1 MVIVPTLPHMDKE
14 GLEIFNKMILQSKAY
29 LEYGSGGSTL
39 TASASQNLD
48 SIISVESDKAWAD
61 KIKSL
66 VSQSQ
71 KKIVVDY
78 VDIGPV
84 GDWGKPLSTEKIY
97 NYFLYTTKPWE
108 RSEQNG
114 IEPDLVLIDGRFRVS
129 TFLFSLLKA
138 QLGTVILF
146 DDYTDRPYYHVIEE
160 FIKPSQNHG
169 RMALFE
175 VKKKNLPDKLIAKM
189 MQYSIDF
196 S

>member
-1 MVIVPTLPHMDKE
+1 MIIVPTLPYMDKE

-39 TASASQNLD
+39 TASACQNLD
-48 SIISVESDKAWAD
+48 IIISVESDKAWAD
-61 KIKSL
+61 KIISA

-71 KKIVVDY
+71 KKIAIDY

-84 GDWGKPLSTEKIY
+84 GNWGKPLSTEKIY
-97 NYFLYTTKPWE
+97 NYFSYTTKPWE
-108 RSEQNG
+108 RSEQYG

-129 TFLFSLLKA
+129 TILFSLLKT

-146 DDYTDRPYYHVIEE
+146 DDYTNRHYYHVIEE
-160 FIKPSQNHG
+160 FIKPSKNYG

-175 VKKKNLPDKLIAKM
+175 IKKKNISDKLIEKIM
-189 MQYSIDF
+189 RYSIVSD
-196 S
+196 